1 MGIGQV
7 ITQPLFF
14 ASSAI
19 YPIELMP
26 TWLKVLSR
34 VNPLTY
40 IVDALR
46 SLLLTGDYS
55 NLGIDI
61 GVVILSVVV
70 LTALAI
76 LAFRRVL
83 E

>member
-19 YPIELMP
+19 YPVDLMP
-26 TWLKVLSR
+26 AWLQVLSR

-55 NLGIDI
+55 HLGTDI
-61 GVVILSVVV
+61 GVIILSVVV
-70 LTALAI
+70 LTGLAT
-76 LAFRRVL
+76 LAFRRIL
-83 E
+83 D

>member
-1 MGIGQV
+1 MS
-7 ITQPLFF
+7 P
-14 ASSAI
+14 
-19 YPIELMP
+19 
-26 TWLKVLSR
+26 WLKVLSQ

-55 NLGIDI
+55 HLGIDM
-61 GVVILSVVV
+61 GVLILSVVV
-70 LTALAI
+70 LTGLAI

-83 E
+83 D